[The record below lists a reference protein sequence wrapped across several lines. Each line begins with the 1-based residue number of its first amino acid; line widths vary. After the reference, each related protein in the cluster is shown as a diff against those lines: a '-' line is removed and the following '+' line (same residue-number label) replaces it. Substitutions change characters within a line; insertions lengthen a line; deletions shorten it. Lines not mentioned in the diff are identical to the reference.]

1 MVLVH
6 GDKGMGLFELF
17 EGLIVLLCLGQ
28 AAFAQRVTVLNQ
40 GWELLQKTDSAAR
53 TEGKWYLAEVPG
65 IVHRFAAKQD
75 NPRSLLPFERS
86 RTAMN

>member
-28 AAFAQRVTVLNQ
+28 AAFAQRIGGGN
-40 GWELLQKTDSAAR
+40 DNR
-53 TEGKWYLAEVPG
+53 PG
-65 IVHRFAAKQD
+65 
-75 NPRSLLPFERS
+75 N
-86 RTAMN
+86 